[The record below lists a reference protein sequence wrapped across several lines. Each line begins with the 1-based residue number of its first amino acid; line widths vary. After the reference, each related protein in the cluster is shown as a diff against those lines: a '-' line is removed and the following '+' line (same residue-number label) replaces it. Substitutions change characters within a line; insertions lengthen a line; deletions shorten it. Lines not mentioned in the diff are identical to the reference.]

1 MTPGVSAEETAARTG
16 VADYFAVLGVG
27 DRLTW
32 KHQQKQHTDLEGTA
46 VEDDEDPAEQQ
57 ERLDREIVDV
67 DIFVTEGS
75 ADDGFLT
82 ENPSQ
87 DPSVDSAVSRM
98 QRPLFN
104 SLPSSPS
111 HSEATTAFTSSSNA
125 PTFLSSSQIHHR
137 TDDGWTI
144 IENTLPSANP
154 VYAPTSHDMTL
165 NNGHAKHGPIV
176 WDKMSVWD
184 ANLDFASGLG
194 SHVSERLLGQQT
206 QHKESKPLTGLRR
219 KVESTLSQFK
229 HLTNIQTNVQRPVET
244 VESHR
249 FYLAFRR
256 RRQSNWNHSPDF
268 RPAIADLKLCYIRIH
283 CSNLTRP
290 VTNSLLSSAS
300 RLGGLAGQVF
310 ERYQSQAKH
319 PPTDKD
325 LNLVNLR
332 DYITLPDGFEEW
344 AIPNEYQWI
353 RDPHSIA
360 ASPRSRATT
369 AVFFS
374 SRHRTLV
381 DDQTVS
387 SSGTPT
393 SGSGFEVIE
402 TMDESGG
409 SNSDPSFLFPKLI
422 EEDQVRGDGR
432 HFVYIPALALRRQRT
447 GDEERYREDAA
458 IVDLAVTFMDQNG
471 PVMPHDT
478 DDEDEDDG
486 TFRLLGKSEWLHL
499 GQNSDSKSHL
509 DHSSLRGQSF
519 GSIALLAR
527 RNIAFGFADV
537 AFATRV
543 LGRFPQRNYKNLPL
557 PEEELPMFCYPTGC
571 RLHRAKLSDAPVP
584 QYYGFVVKNERG
596 DSIYVSCVSFMEPL
610 TPDKELQ
617 LNAMSA
623 KRSSTSLPHR
633 QFCKKR
639 GMIIRDGNQAGTD
652 PAKSQHNLLLTSF
665 DEMITFE
672 NKTICLVS
680 RFPFWTAFRKF
691 LLNMHILSASA
702 SDLPLERLIS
712 HLLLSVPL
720 PRPGGPN
727 LLIPLTALSEPM
739 ILSRPPEKDFPVV
752 DLPYHRLFACLEIK
766 TVVMIVLSLL
776 ALERKLIVVSTR
788 PSLVLDVCELLRA
801 LLFPF
806 ELCAPY
812 VPRLTEPFKSS
823 LDFPGAI
830 FVGIHDDGEA
840 HGLAA
845 VIRTTYPEDSIIVD
859 LDTGEISCDGDRF
872 DVLTKAWDIIP
883 ATPRSALVSELEILC
898 RDAGI
903 ADGQEPLDSQYDES
917 FDVCLQYAVADTAE
931 PYNSVLST
939 SATREPFDDRAA
951 RDAFL
956 RFFCAVL
963 GGYERY
969 LVVPDADFLVSG
981 NEWFDAKGYLA
992 SVPQELSPYLN
1003 CLVSTQ
1009 LFQSFIQKRTEASDI
1024 HCLLFDE
1031 SLAEYHASSVP
1042 YGRLGG
1048 DVEVFSGSGT
1058 EPQHVLY
1065 SLLVDQSATPLHN
1078 LDSSSVG
1085 KSFDTSDAD
1094 SFLNLS
1100 KGSQDQSALYFS
1112 EVAVN
1117 HEGDLVTA
1125 PSHDGLPRGKQYMY
1139 CIEGNPCFPHK
1150 FDEDL
1155 FLPREPES
1163 YFVEISKATAPLLA
1177 RSERELEE
1185 ANRRRRLATSQQGYQ
1200 AQRRCLWQLPK
1211 LMGSH
1216 FLGSWLL
1223 CIPTLVSQE
1232 HLSHEQRSRY
1242 LLRALGAL
1250 RLLRSKQRIVP
1261 DEAAYRALM
1270 VACGRNRSDRRVE
1283 LVKLFGLLRS
1293 DGIFPSAVTL
1303 GQYTKALAE
1312 GYSKRSIGIE
1322 KEDEFFGVE
1331 VTESGSKVG
1340 RVSFG
1345 TQGQSTGVDVESL
1358 DPSLLYLEDH
1368 GRRWRQRS
1376 ATGNQKGANDEPDK
1390 KKRGGGRGWL
1400 PVNYSTSFA
1409 PLSNSTQGDGGEFRF
1424 IALWSRTRGCTSCG
1438 YIPLEEEVQAG
1449 WDIVGGE
1456 HEIPGSIACPSCGTM
1471 VLPMLAYKE
1480 FSFAQAKQLETP
1492 IYSHSSSIADFQEMP
1507 PQLSPSVQSSQPD
1520 DGVSYVAYI
1529 SPATLRLSLEQ
1540 YVEDYGEEVLQRE
1553 RMRELDPEVFYNFWW
1568 FCARFSLP
1576 FPLAIDVEGSSSR
1589 THYCAV
1595 VAWDRAISERGCWS
1609 AAKVLS
1615 PIFNDN
1621 ILQLPLASQTDV
1633 YSDFEFDD
1641 SHLLSRFNLQGYF
1654 SSVWDHTDL
1663 SKVLVALVEACDKR
1677 DFKPVVDAVVRCNQR
1692 RHQEYDTIGNVS
1704 IVESDG
1710 FEGAEVA
1717 PASESSALSL
1727 PVELDL
1733 YRTVLY
1739 LAKYQC
1745 ATAFHT
1751 FFPAT
1756 MKSCKGYHYWC
1767 AIGTPLPM
1775 FDRLLRDGV
1784 QRFNSIDENKA
1795 IKDFR
1800 TPSEVALGFRCVF
1813 GHLI

>member
-1 MTPGVSAEETAARTG
+1 MTLAEETAARTG

-32 KHQQKQHTDLEGTA
+32 KHQQKQQEEGTA
-46 VEDDEDPAEQQ
+46 LEEEEEDHQQ
-57 ERLDREIVDV
+57 RFEREIVDV
-67 DIFVTEGS
+67 NIVVTDES
-75 ADDGFLT
+75 FLT
-82 ENPSQ
+82 ATPSQ
-87 DPSVDSAVSRM
+87 DPSVDDSSSRA
-98 QRPLFN
+98 QRSIFN
-104 SLPSSPS
+104 ANIPPSPS
-111 HSEATTAFTSSSNA
+111 HSEATTSFTTSSNA
-125 PTFLSSSQIHHR
+125 PIVLSSSHR
-137 TDDGWTI
+137 TDDGWVVL
-144 IENTLPSANP
+144 EKTLASATPVQAASGTRIPGSPS
-154 VYAPTSHDMTL
+154 
-165 NNGHAKHGPIV
+165 KGPMV
-176 WDKMSVWD
+176 WKKGTVWD
-184 ANLDFASGLG
+184 ANLDFVSGLS
-194 SHVSERLLGQQT
+194 SHVSERLMGSPT
-206 QHKESKPLTGLRR
+206 QPKPNKPLTGLRR
-219 KVESTLSQFK
+219 KVESTLNQFK
-229 HLTNIQTNVQRPVET
+229 HLTSIPIARPMET
-244 VESHR
+244 TESHR
-249 FYLAFRR
+249 FYLAYRR
-256 RRQSNWNHSPDF
+256 RRQSISNHDSTDV
-268 RPAIADLKLCYIRIH
+268 RRAIADLKLCYIRIH
-283 CSNLTRP
+283 SSTRP
-290 VTNSLLSSAS
+290 TNA
-300 RLGGLAGQVF
+300 LGISHLAGLAGQVL
-310 ERYQSQAKH
+310 ERYQSQTQF
-319 PPTDKD
+319 PPTDKE
-325 LNLVNLR
+325 LQLVNVR
-332 DYITLPDGFEEW
+332 DYISLPDGFEEW
-344 AIPNEYQWI
+344 VIPHEYQWI

-360 ASPRSRATT
+360 ATPRSQAPT
-369 AVFFS
+369 AVFFA
-374 SRHRTLV
+374 SRHRTNA
-381 DDQTVS
+381 DDQSVS

-393 SGSGFEVIE
+393 SGSGFEVVTSI
-402 TMDESGG
+402 DDSGG
-409 SNSDPSFLFPKLI
+409 HGSDSTFLFPQVLKD
-422 EEDQVRGDGR
+422 DQVRGDDR
-432 HFVYIPALALRRQRT
+432 HYFYIPAFAIRRQRT
-447 GDEERYREDAA
+447 GDEERYHEDAA
-458 IVDLAVTFMDQNG
+458 IVDLAVTFLDQNG

-478 DDEDEDDG
+478 EDEDEEDG
-486 TFRLLGKSEWLHL
+486 TFQPLGKSDWLPV
-499 GQNSDSKSHL
+499 GQDVGDTTSKSLL
-509 DHSSLRGQSF
+509 DDSLHRPGL
-519 GSIALLAR
+519 GSVSLLAR
-527 RNIAFGFADV
+527 KNIAFGFADI

-543 LGRFPQRNYKNLPL
+543 LGRFPPQNYKNLPL

-571 RLHRAKLSDAPVP
+571 RLHRAKLSDEPVP

-610 TPDKELQ
+610 TPEKESQ
-617 LNAMSA
+617 LDEMSSQRAMY
-623 KRSSTSLPHR
+623 SLSHK
-633 QFCKKR
+633 QFCENR
-639 GMIIRDGNQAGTD
+639 GISIGKGEAARRHLRAPEN
-652 PAKSQHNLLLTSF
+652 NLLLTSF
-665 DEMITFE
+665 DDMITFE

-691 LLNMHILSASA
+691 LLNMHLLAGTA

-712 HLLLSVPL
+712 HLLLTVPL
-720 PRPGGPN
+720 PRPGGPSVVV
-727 LLIPLTALSEPM
+727 PLTALSEPM
-739 ILSRPPEKDFPVV
+739 ILFRPPEKDFPVV

-766 TVVMIVLSLL
+766 TVAMIVLSLL
-776 ALERKLIVVSTR
+776 ALERKLIVMSTR
-788 PSLVLDVCELLRA
+788 SSLVLDVCELLKS

-830 FVGIHDDGEA
+830 FVGIHDDGES

-845 VIRTTYPEDSIIVD
+845 KIRRTCPEESIVVD
-859 LDTGEISCDGDRF
+859 LDKGEILCDGDRF
-872 DVLTKAWDIIP
+872 DVLTKAWDVIP
-883 ATPRSALVSELEILC
+883 AVPRSALVSELEALC

-917 FDVCLQYAVADTAE
+917 FGVSLRYPVVDAE
-931 PYNSVLST
+931 ITT
-939 SATREPFDDRAA
+939 SATREPLDDRAV
-951 RDAFL
+951 RDTFL

-992 SVPQELSPYLN
+992 SVPQDFSPYLN

-1031 SLAEYHASSVP
+1031 SLSEYHASAVP

-1048 DVEVFSGSGT
+1048 DAELFESSSG
-1058 EPQHVLY
+1058 PPHMLY
-1065 SLLVDQSATPLHN
+1065 SLLVDQSAGLSHT
-1078 LDSSSVG
+1078 LDSFSTG
-1085 KSFDTSDAD
+1085 KSFEASDGD
-1094 SFLNLS
+1094 SYLNLS
-1100 KGSQDQSALYFS
+1100 KGSHDLSIIHLS
-1112 EVAVN
+1112 ELASN
-1117 HEGDLVTA
+1117 QEGDLITL
-1125 PSHDGLPRGKQYMY
+1125 PCRDGLPYGKQYLY
-1139 CIEGNPCFPHK
+1139 CVEGNPCFPHK
-1150 FDEDL
+1150 FDAAL
-1155 FLPREPES
+1155 FLPREPDS
-1163 YFVEISKATAPLLA
+1163 YFVEIPKTTTPLLA

-1185 ANRRRRLATSQQGYQ
+1185 ANRRRRLATSQHGYQ

-1216 FLGSWLL
+1216 LLGSWLL
-1223 CIPTLVSQE
+1223 CIPTLVSQD

-1312 GYSKRSIGIE
+1312 GYSKRSINNE
-1322 KEDEFFGVE
+1322 KEEDFPGVE

-1345 TQGQSTGVDVESL
+1345 TQEHRATLDIESL
-1358 DPSLLYLEDH
+1358 DPSLVHLEDH
-1368 GRRWRQRS
+1368 GRRWRQRGS
-1376 ATGNQKGANDEPDK
+1376 AENPKSVNDDVDK
-1390 KKRGGGRGWL
+1390 RKHSGGRSWL

-1409 PLSNSTQGDGGEFRF
+1409 PLSNIRDEEDDGEFRF
-1424 IALWSRTRGCTSCG
+1424 VALWSRTRGCTSCS

-1456 HEIPGSIACPSCGTM
+1456 HEIPGSIACPRCRTM
-1471 VLPMLAYKE
+1471 LLPMLGYKE
-1480 FSFAQAKQLETP
+1480 ITFAQAKQLETP
-1492 IYSHSSSIADFQEMP
+1492 IYQPSPPYIADFQDIP
-1507 PQLSPSVQSSQPD
+1507 PQLSPSVQSHHDD

-1540 YVEDYGEEVLQRE
+1540 YIEDYGEDVLHRE

-1576 FPLAIDVEGSSSR
+1576 FPLAISAEGSLSKI
-1589 THYCAV
+1589 HYCAV
-1595 VAWDRAISERGCWS
+1595 AAWDRAVAERGCWS
-1609 AAKVLS
+1609 AAKVLAPFFSDNTAHHQS
-1615 PIFNDN
+1615 PEQNE
-1621 ILQLPLASQTDV
+1621 LS
-1633 YSDFEFDD
+1633 SEFDE
-1641 SHLLSRFNLQGYF
+1641 SQLLSRFNLQGYY
-1654 SSVWDHTDL
+1654 SSVWDHPDL
-1663 SKVLVALVEACDKR
+1663 SRILVALVEACDKR
-1677 DFKPVVDAVVRCNQR
+1677 DFRPVVDAVVQCNQR
-1692 RHQEYDTIGNVS
+1692 RHQEYDRVGDVS
-1704 IVESDG
+1704 IVESIDY
-1710 FEGAEVA
+1710 EGAEVA
-1717 PASESSALSL
+1717 PASDASALSL
-1727 PVELDL
+1727 TVELDL

-1784 QRFNSIDENKA
+1784 QRFNSINGNKP
-1795 IKDFR
+1795 IKDFH